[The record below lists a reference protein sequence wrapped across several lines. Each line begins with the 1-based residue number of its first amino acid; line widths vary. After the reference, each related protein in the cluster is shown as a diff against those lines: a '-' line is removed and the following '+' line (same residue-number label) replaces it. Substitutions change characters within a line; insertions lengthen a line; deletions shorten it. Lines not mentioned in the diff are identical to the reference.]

1 MTQESGGVSIEAQ
14 VSKMQSARYSV
25 GLPFFLISVAVP
37 TTLIAIGEIF
47 FYLQNFEIPLAFHG
61 FNILFC
67 ILAPFL
73 LNLPPQVFQAFSLVS
88 LLRILNIGMPVF
100 FDMTIYWLPFIY
112 APILLVGFMI
122 ASMEFANGPQTLRS
136 ILSLAS
142 SKLREANLKTIS
154 LYLLV
159 GLGLGF
165 VLGYIEYQILQ
176 PERLIPD
183 LTIGSLVLLGVVMFL
198 FVGLGEEL
206 VFRYLL
212 QDRLKTVLGAT
223 IAVIL
228 ASGIFT
234 IMHSGYSNPVYLIY
248 VLFVGFIFGIS
259 YEKTRSLLFVTLLHG
274 AINFF
279 LFSVFPY

>member
-1 MTQESGGVSIEAQ
+1 VAQESGGVSIEAQ
-14 VSKMQSARYSV
+14 VSKMQSARHSL
-25 GLPFFLISVAVP
+25 GLPFLLISVAVP
-37 TTLIAIGEIF
+37 TTLIVMGEIF
-47 FYLQNFEIPLAFHG
+47 FYLKNFEMPLAFHG

-73 LNLPPQVFQAFSLVS
+73 LNLPPQIFQAFSLVS

-122 ASMEFANGPQTLRS
+122 ASTEFANGSHTLGG
-136 ILSLAS
+136 ILSLAVR
-142 SKLREANLKTIS
+142 KMREANPTTIS
-154 LYLLV
+154 LYLAV
-159 GLGLGF
+159 ALGLGA

-212 QDRLKTVLGAT
+212 QDRLKTVLGVT
-223 IAVIL
+223 FAVIL
-228 ASGIFT
+228 ASVIFA

-248 VLFVGFIFGIS
+248 VLFIGFIFGIS

-279 LFSVFPY
+279 LFSVFPS